1 MELAK
6 PENAKN
12 WSCDKPIVNEKVPQM
27 TKCKIVCLP
36 GFDNVQGKNHLY
48 LNRLKLYFY
57 TG

>member
-1 MELAK
+1 MELAM

-36 GFDNVQGKNHLY
+36 GFDNVHGKNHSY
-48 LNRLKLYFY
+48 LNRLKP
-57 TG
+57 